1 MVERG
6 GLENRCAFTGTEGS
20 NPSLSAILLGATWYK
35 LAANL
40 AISLTVCHS
49 SWPSRFVSM
58 ICRANVTASDLSG
71 VQPVPVDHGHLLP
84 DASYIPELV
93 SPAAEASLIAQVD
106 ATPWNT
112 ELKRRVQHYGYRYD
126 YRARAVTE
134 DAFLGKL
141 PGWLQELATEL
152 QSYARFEQTPDQ
164 VIINEY
170 EPGQGIS
177 AHVDCVPCFSETIAS
192 LSLLSACTMNFEE
205 RTSGERR
212 HVVLA
217 PRSLLVLRGPSR
229 YCWTHSIPARQSDMI
244 DGRRVAR
251 GRRVSLTFRKVVF
264 GVPDRA

>member
-20 NPSLSAILLGATWYK
+20 NPSLSAIFLQSIRCAHFVSPICGAIVTATNLLG
-35 LAANL
+35 
-40 AISLTVCHS
+40 
-49 SWPSRFVSM
+49 
-58 ICRANVTASDLSG
+58 
-71 VQPVPVDHGHLLP
+71 VQSVPVDQRRLP
-84 DASYIPELV
+84 PGAIYLPELV

-134 DAFLGKL
+134 DAFLGEL

-170 EPGQGIS
+170 ELGQGIS

-192 LSLLSACTMNFEE
+192 LSLLSACAMNFEE
-205 RTSGERR
+205 RTSGKRR
-212 HVVLA
+212 NVVLA
-217 PRSLLVLRGPSR
+217 PRSLLVLRGASR
-229 YCWTHSIPARQSDMI
+229 YCWTHSIPARKSDMI
-244 DGRRVAR
+244 DGQRVAR

-264 GVPDRA
+264 GLPGRS